1 MIGSSMAYFG
11 QINLYTDGGSKGNPG
26 HGSIGVVIC
35 DATNN
40 LLYEFSECIG
50 HCTNN
55 QAEYRALIK
64 GLDLCALYTR
74 KRITAF
80 SDSELMIK
88 HMNGVYR
95 LKNKELRALFQEVK
109 DRERIFESLVY
120 QHVKR
125 DANQRIKR
133 ADELLNQAH
142 AGRPCNK
149 CIVNY
154 N

>member
-1 MIGSSMAYFG
+1 MAYFEH
-11 QINLYTDGGSKGNPG
+11 INLFTDGGCKGNPG
-26 HGSIGVVIC
+26 PGSIGVVIC
-35 DATNN
+35 DGNNN
-40 LLYEFSECIG
+40 LLYEYSECIG

-74 KRITAF
+74 KRITVF

-88 HMNGVYR
+88 HMNGLYR
-95 LKNKELRALFQEVK
+95 LKNIELRSLFQEVK
-109 DRERIFESLVY
+109 DRERVFENLVY

-142 AGRPCNK
+142 AGRPCDK

>member
-1 MIGSSMAYFG
+1 MAFFD
-11 QINLYTDGGSKGNPG
+11 QIHLYTDGGSKGNPG
-26 HGSIGVVIC
+26 PGSIGVVIY
-35 DATNN
+35 DVNNN

-55 QAEYRALIK
+55 QSEYRALIK
-64 GLDLCALYTR
+64 GLDICARYTR
-74 KRITAF
+74 KRITVF
-80 SDSELMIK
+80 SDSELVVK

-95 LKNKELRALFQEVK
+95 LKNDDLRSLFQEVK
-109 DRERIFESLVY
+109 DRERVFETVVY

-125 DANQRIKR
+125 TSNQRIKR

-149 CIVNY
+149 CIVNP
-154 N
+154 

>member
-1 MIGSSMAYFG
+1 MAYFE
-11 QINLYTDGGSKGNPG
+11 QINLITDGGSKGNPG
-26 HGSIGVVIC
+26 PGAIGVVIC
-35 DATNN
+35 DGNNN
-40 LLYEFSECIG
+40 LLYEYSECIG

-55 QAEYRALIK
+55 QAEYKALIK

-74 KRITAF
+74 KRITVF

-95 LKNKELRALFQEVK
+95 LKNMDLRALFQQVK
-109 DRERIFESLVY
+109 DRERIFEILVY

-133 ADELLNQAH
+133 ADEILNQAH

-154 N
+154 D

>member
-1 MIGSSMAYFG
+1 MAYFE
-11 QINLYTDGGSKGNPG
+11 QINLITDGGSKGNPG
-26 HGSIGVVIC
+26 PGSIGIVIC
-35 DATNN
+35 DGNN
-40 LLYEFSECIG
+40 SLLYEYSECIG

-55 QAEYRALIK
+55 QAEYKALIK

-74 KRITAF
+74 KRITVF

-88 HMNGVYR
+88 HMTGVYR
-95 LKNKELRALFQEVK
+95 LKNMELRSLFQQVK

-154 N
+154 D

>member
-1 MIGSSMAYFG
+1 MEIIMAYI
-11 QINLYTDGGSKGNPG
+11 QHINLFTDGGCKGNPG
-26 HGSIGVVIC
+26 PGSIGIVVC
-35 DATNN
+35 DGNNN
-40 LLYEFSECIG
+40 LLYEYSECIG

-95 LKNKELRALFQEVK
+95 LKNIELRSLFQEVK

>member
-1 MIGSSMAYFG
+1 MQMAYFE
-11 QINLYTDGGSKGNPG
+11 QINLFTDGGSKGNPG
-26 HGSIGVVIC
+26 PGSIGIVVC
-35 DATNN
+35 DGNN
-40 LLYEFSECIG
+40 SVLYEYSECIG

-88 HMNGVYR
+88 HMHGVYR
-95 LKNKELRALFQEVK
+95 LKNMALRSLFQEVK

-133 ADELLNQAH
+133 ADELLNLAGH
-142 AGRPCNK
+142 ATNAL
-149 CIVNY
+149 
-154 N
+154 

>member
-1 MIGSSMAYFG
+1 MEIIMAYI
-11 QINLYTDGGSKGNPG
+11 QHINLFTDGGCKGNPG
-26 HGSIGVVIC
+26 PGSIGIVVC
-35 DATNN
+35 DGNNN
-40 LLYEFSECIG
+40 LLYEYSECIG

-64 GLDLCALYTR
+64 GLDLCDLYTR

-95 LKNKELRALFQEVK
+95 LKNIELRSLFQEVK

>member
-1 MIGSSMAYFG
+1 MAYFEN
-11 QINLYTDGGSKGNPG
+11 INLFTDGGSKGNPG
-26 HGSIGVVIC
+26 PGSIGIVVC
-35 DATNN
+35 DGNN
-40 LLYEFSECIG
+40 NILYEYSECIG

-109 DRERIFESLVY
+109 DRERIFESLIY

>member
-1 MIGSSMAYFG
+1 MAYFE
-11 QINLYTDGGSKGNPG
+11 QINLFTDGGSKGNPG
-26 HGSIGVVIC
+26 PGSIGIVVC
-35 DATNN
+35 DGHNN
-40 LLYEFSECIG
+40 VLYEYSECIG

-95 LKNKELRALFQEVK
+95 LKNTALRSLFQEVK

-120 QHVKR
+120 QHVTR
-125 DANQRIKR
+125 EANQRIKR

-142 AGRPCNK
+142 TGRPCNK

>member
-1 MIGSSMAYFG
+1 
-11 QINLYTDGGSKGNPG
+11 
-26 HGSIGVVIC
+26 
-35 DATNN
+35 
-40 LLYEFSECIG
+40 
-50 HCTNN
+50 
-55 QAEYRALIK
+55 
-64 GLDLCALYTR
+64 
-74 KRITAF
+74 
-80 SDSELMIK
+80 
-88 HMNGVYR
+88 MNGVYR
-95 LKNKELRALFQEVK
+95 LKNIELRSLFQEVK

>member
-1 MIGSSMAYFG
+1 MAYFEH
-11 QINLYTDGGSKGNPG
+11 INLFTDGGSKGNPG
-26 HGSIGVVIC
+26 PGSIGIVIC
-35 DATNN
+35 DGNNN
-40 LLYEFSECIG
+40 LLYEYSECIG

-55 QAEYRALIK
+55 QAEYKALIK

-74 KRITAF
+74 KRITVF

-95 LKNKELRALFQEVK
+95 LKNMELRSLFQQVK

>member
-1 MIGSSMAYFG
+1 MPYFDK
-11 QINLYTDGGSKGNPG
+11 INLYPDGGSKGNPG
-26 HGSIGVVIC
+26 PGSIGVVIC
-35 DATNN
+35 DGNNN

-74 KRITAF
+74 KRITVY
-80 SDSELMIK
+80 SDSELIVK
-88 HMNGVYR
+88 HMNGAYR
-95 LKNKELRALFQEVK
+95 LKNSVLRSLFQEVK
-109 DRERIFESLVY
+109 DRERVFEIIVY

-125 DANQRIKR
+125 TSNQRIKR

-142 AGRPCNK
+142 VGRPCDK
-149 CIVNY
+149 CVVNP
-154 N
+154 

>member
-1 MIGSSMAYFG
+1 MAYFE
-11 QINLYTDGGSKGNPG
+11 QINLFTDGGSKGNPG
-26 HGSIGVVIC
+26 PGSIGIVVC
-35 DATNN
+35 DGNN
-40 LLYEFSECIG
+40 SVLYEYSECIG

-64 GLDLCALYTR
+64 GLDLCAFYTR

-95 LKNKELRALFQEVK
+95 LKNMALRSLFQEVK

-120 QHVKR
+120 QHVTR

-142 AGRPCNK
+142 AGRSSDK
-149 CIVNY
+149 CIVSY
-154 N
+154 D